1 MGVKI
6 SASLMCADLLNVS
19 SQIATLCKEQVD
31 YIHYDIIDGTFAHN
45 ITLGIGLFNQI
56 RNKFDVRMDVHL
68 LVNNPD
74 VLIDQLTLL
83 PGDIVTT
90 HIESDTNHLKLS
102 EKMHKMGVKY
112 GIAINPETPLESI
125 YPFCEYIDVALVM
138 MIAPGFAGAPIHD
151 NAMERLTEMKQYL
164 IKKGHPVLLE
174 ADGHVSFDLIPQLI
188 RNGAEILVAGS
199 TSIFK
204 NDDSIGNNV
213 RKMKKII
220 CES

>member
-1 MGVKI
+1 
-6 SASLMCADLLNVS
+6 MCADLLNVS
-19 SQIATLCKEQVD
+19 SQIATLCNEQID
-31 YIHYDIIDGTFAHN
+31 YIHYDIIDGAFAHN

-68 LVNNPD
+68 LVKNPD
-74 VLIDQLTLL
+74 VIIDQLTLL

-90 HIESDTNHLKLS
+90 HIECSTDHLKLS

-112 GIAINPETPLESI
+112 GIAINPETPLQSI
-125 YPFCEYIDVALVM
+125 HPFCEYIDVVLMM

-151 NAMERLTEMKQYL
+151 NAMKRLAEMKRYLTEKEYP
-164 IKKGHPVLLE
+164 IVLE
-174 ADGHVSFDLIPQLI
+174 ADGHVSFDLIPQLVH
-188 RNGAEILVAGS
+188 NGAEMLVAGS

-204 NDDSIGNNV
+204 NDDSIENNI

-220 CES
+220 SES